1 MAEDDADW
9 YLDVLHPVINHVSDK
24 ADSYGEITDEAE
36 EEILDSGVD
45 ALLDELAK
53 KHDVAVQEERQ
64 RRQRMESSIY
74 STWGHALDF
83 LDFFIVLNQK
93 ARNHFET
100 MADVDEKGEN
110 YQFDALMRLHVRAL
124 RVSRE
129 VVGLLRAG
137 YPDGAMA
144 RWRTLYEIAAVAT
157 IIADKG
163 EEAGERFLKFK
174 TAKDLFRVKNDHEE
188 YMDALGFE
196 SVDEE
201 TVEKLEE
208 RTEELTEQ
216 FGEDFDEYN
225 GWAVDFVDR
234 SSRQVVTSIWMADQ

>member
-9 YLDVLHPVINHVSDK
+9 YLDVLHPVISHVSDK

-64 RRQRMESSIY
+64 RRRRMDSSIY

-110 YQFDALMRLHVRAL
+110 YQFDPRWNPRTNKWMIDKSEESLKEAIKKWESKGYEVALAD
-124 RVSRE
+124 E
-129 VVGLLRAG
+129 IKWKVGRD
-137 YPDGAMA
+137 P
-144 RWRTLYEIAAVAT
+144 E
-157 IIADKG
+157 
-163 EEAGERFLKFK
+163 
-174 TAKDLFRVKNDHEE
+174 H
-188 YMDALGFE
+188 
-196 SVDEE
+196 
-201 TVEKLEE
+201 
-208 RTEELTEQ
+208 
-216 FGEDFDEYN
+216 
-225 GWAVDFVDR
+225 
-234 SSRQVVTSIWMADQ
+234 